1 MRRGRWISIWMM
13 RKIRRDGFMEVGG
26 GGRCWVGV
34 GEGGMSLWVERKS
47 GWRERGWGIMLGE
60 NSWVSRIKSCG
71 IGYEMLK
78 GDVCCYEI
86 LFVLPVL
93 YKPLLRLM
101 ETDERVVRKCASL
114 SWCCCASS
122 SRILDS
128 NIRVP
133 RIVSACMMQLGKS
146 LA

>member
-1 MRRGRWISIWMM
+1 M
-13 RKIRRDGFMEVGG
+13 
-26 GGRCWVGV
+26 
-34 GEGGMSLWVERKS
+34 
-47 GWRERGWGIMLGE
+47 
-60 NSWVSRIKSCG
+60 SRIKSCG

-114 SWCCCASS
+114 S
-122 SRILDS
+122 
-128 NIRVP
+128 
-133 RIVSACMMQLGKS
+133 
-146 LA
+146 